1 MHSEKRRMSNHIS
14 RREMYDLV
22 WASPLAE
29 VASKLGIDE
38 WALRNLCDYHRV
50 PYPRPAYWRDL
61 AAGKKVK
68 QTTFATTADPQLE
81 LIALD
86 TNRAM
91 APEVTEALTRQ
102 RTEAKRLA
110 TSRNRKPLA
119 ETTGWEPLKVL
130 HPILAPTARSLRSA
144 KSDAGGA
151 VSIGGE
157 GLLAMSCGRD
167 SVERALFVLDRLL
180 RAVEK
185 EGISCAIKDKEV
197 VVSRRQEKLRF
208 TFGETTVQKPYVPT
222 VDDLKAEARR
232 LRNNDWDFAYRW
244 GKAYP
249 EFVRVPT
256 GQLFV
261 SISDWAHWGNRRNWR
276 DGARASLLDQLNE
289 VVQALDAS
297 LEAQLQRRL
306 ENERNKRLW
315 RRREENRARAE
326 KRQKREGERVAL
338 IERIVQLRTQAEQL
352 SGWIEWAQSIEDP
365 DTRRMLAW
373 ANERLLENN
382 RALDPTSFGTWLRE
396 QNLFPETDPIG
407 PLPDDPDQP
416 DESS

>member
-1 MHSEKRRMSNHIS
+1 MNSHLT

-29 VASKLGIDE
+29 VAGKLGIDE
-38 WALRNLCDYHRV
+38 WALRTLCDYHRV

-81 LIALD
+81 LIGLD
-86 TNRAM
+86 TNRAF

-102 RTEAKRLA
+102 RAETKRLA
-110 TSRNRKPLA
+110 TPRSPKPLA
-119 ETTGWEPLKVL
+119 ETKGWEPLKVV
-130 HPILAPTARSLRSA
+130 HPILAATARSLRAA
-144 KSDAGGA
+144 KPDAGGV

-157 GLLAMSCGRD
+157 GILGMSCGKD

-180 RAVEK
+180 RGVEK
-185 EGISCAIKDKEV
+185 EGMSCALKDKEI
-197 VVSRRQEKLRF
+197 VVSRGQEQLRF
-208 TFGETTVQKPYVPT
+208 TFGEATIQKPYAPT

-232 LRNNDWDFAYRW
+232 LRNNDWNFGSRW

-261 SISDWAHWGNRRNWR
+261 SISYWSHWGNRRNWR
-276 DGARASLLDQLNE
+276 DGARASLLDQLDE
-289 VVQALDAS
+289 VVEALDAS
-297 LEAQLQRRL
+297 LKNQLQRRL
-306 ENERNKRLW
+306 ESERNERLW
-315 RRREENRARAE
+315 RRREENRARAD

-338 IERIVQLRTQAEQL
+338 IERIVQLRTESEQL
-352 SGWIEWAQSIEDP
+352 SAWIEWAKGIDDP
-365 DTRRMLAW
+365 DTRRMLDW
-373 ANERLLENN
+373 ANERLLENQ
-382 RALDPTSFGTWLRE
+382 RSLDPSSFGPWLRE

-407 PLPDDPDQP
+407 PLPEDPDLP
-416 DESS
+416 NDA